1 MYILPFK
8 RAFGCFKGV
17 VVYLSCI
24 GFFGAVIG
32 FFKELIWPFLLMTT
46 YQPCLQ
52 TVPMCQ

>member
-24 GFFGAVIG
+24 GFFWCYYWL
-32 FFKELIWPFLLMTT
+32 F
-46 YQPCLQ
+46 
-52 TVPMCQ
+52 